1 MKPGDRDLGM
11 DRPITRRD
19 FLNGMGAVAAG
30 SVIGGTTLADRSSAA
45 SHAEAAMGGGAYPPA
60 LTGLRGSHRGSFEV
74 AHQLVLQG
82 QSDWGAVGEPDA
94 DVYDLVVVGGG
105 VSGLAAAYFYR
116 KQHADARILILDN
129 HDDFGGHA
137 KRNEFRVGEK
147 TLIGYGGSQ
156 SIDGPGRFSDVAIG
170 LIKDLGVEPK
180 RFETAYDQ
188 DFYRR
193 NGLMAGVYFNR
204 ETWGTDRVVP
214 FDMGSFEGYLPL
226 APSPLSTD
234 QAVAQMPISDPAKAE
249 LLKLFKA
256 NKDHVPE
263 HWVFGEVDYL
273 STISY
278 RDFLSKHM
286 GITEPEVFKLF
297 QDMTADF
304 GVGIDAAPALYA
316 FYYGLPGLD
325 ATSLSGLAGRL
336 LYWLYT
342 DRDEPY
348 IYHFPDGNA
357 SVARL
362 LVREMMPDV
371 AAGSTM
377 EDVVTARF
385 DYSKLDVASAQ
396 VRLRLNSTVVHVE
409 HDGKPAS
416 ASRVGITYVRDGRAQ
431 RVWGRGCVLACYN
444 GIIPYLCPEL
454 PESQRE
460 ALGYAVKSPILYTNV
475 CLRNWQA
482 WKKMGIGGVI
492 APGSYHITAL
502 LDFPIDLGG
511 YKFSRG
517 PDEPIV
523 CHMERFPH
531 RPNEGLTNREQFRA
545 GRHELLSTSFETM
558 ERSIRTQLAGT
569 LGEGGFD
576 PARDIEAITV
586 NRWAHGYAYF
596 YNPLFDPEFE
606 EGQEPH
612 VLGRQ
617 PLGRISIANSDAAGQ
632 AYLHKAIDEAHR
644 AVGELADGS

>member
-11 DRPITRRD
+11 DRPISRRD
-19 FLNGMGAVAAG
+19 FLHGIGAVAAG
-30 SVIGGTTLADRSSAA
+30 GVLAGTTLADRSSAA
-45 SHAEAAMGGGAYPPA
+45 THAEALTDGGAYPPA

-74 AHQLVLQG
+74 THQLALEG
-82 QSDWGAVGEPDA
+82 QSDWGSVGEPDP

-116 KQHADARILILDN
+116 KQHANARILILDN

-137 KRNEFRVGEK
+137 KRNEFRVGDK

-170 LIKDLGVEPK
+170 LIKGLGVEPK
-180 RFETAYDQ
+180 RFQTAYDQ

-193 NGLMAGVYFNR
+193 NGLAAGVYFNR

-234 QAVAQMPISDPAKAE
+234 QAVAQMPISDPAKAQ
-249 LLKLFKA
+249 LLKLFNA
-256 NKDHVPE
+256 NKDHIPE
-263 HWVFGEVDYL
+263 HGVFGEADYL

-286 GITEPEVFKLF
+286 KITEPEVFKLF

-316 FYYGLPGLD
+316 LYYGLPGFD
-325 ATSLSGLAGRL
+325 ATSLSGLAGRI
-336 LYWLYT
+336 LYWLYA

-357 SVARL
+357 SVTRL

-409 HDGKPAS
+409 HDGKPQS
-416 ASRVGITYVRDGRAQ
+416 ASRVGITYVRDGRAH

-444 GIIPYLCPEL
+444 GMIPYLCPEL
-454 PESQRE
+454 PASQRE

-492 APGSYHITAL
+492 APGSYHINAM

-517 PDEPIV
+517 PDKPIV

-612 VLGRQ
+612 VLGRK
-617 PLGRISIANSDAAGQ
+617 PLGRITIANSDAAGE

-644 AVGELADGS
+644 AVGELDGGT